1 MDMTPDARHSS
12 RLAEAETSESVDA
25 AWAHNRWPTIGL
37 YTGAGVGLLMGVAF
51 VSGWWMTIAFIVALA
66 VTGCLVGLG
75 LAGIVFRRV
84 GAASRSPGGELDKA
98 AEDHGG
104 DAAQE
109 NAPGGE
115 DRARGVARAD
125 RESHDQGEEA

>member
-1 MDMTPDARHSS
+1 MRPDGRRHSE
-12 RLAEAETSESVDA
+12 RVAAETPESIDA

-37 YTGAGVGLLMGVAF
+37 HTGAGCGLLMGIAF
-51 VSGWWMTIAFIVALA
+51 VSGWVWTLVYTLVLGVIGCGLGFGLA
-66 VTGCLVGLG
+66 V
-75 LAGIVFRRV
+75 IVFRRPRR
-84 GAASRSPGGELDKA
+84 RSSPLLRRELQPA

-115 DRARGVARAD
+115 DGSGGVPRPED
-125 RESHDQGEEA
+125 ESHDHGQEA

>member
-1 MDMTPDARHSS
+1 MSPDARHSS
-12 RLAEAETSESVDA
+12 RLADAETPESVDA

-37 YTGAGVGLLMGVAF
+37 YTGAGLGLLMGIAF
-51 VSGWWMTIAFIVALA
+51 VSGWLLTIGFIVALA

-75 LAGIVFRRV
+75 LASLVYRGSARV
-84 GAASRSPGGELDKA
+84 TSKSLGGELEKA

-109 NAPGGE
+109 NGPGGE
-115 DRARGVARAD
+115 DRAGRAAGAD
-125 RESHDQGEEA
+125 RESDVHGKQA